1 MYVINIIKELREIRV
16 EIMTLLQTD
25 ISGEIDWHGLDAA
38 EVSFRCSEKYSFS
51 VNPLFPLEKK
61 QNKYF

>member
-1 MYVINIIKELREIRV
+1 
-16 EIMTLLQTD
+16 MTMLQSD

-38 EVSFRCSEKYSFS
+38 EVSFLCSEKYSFS

-61 QNKYF
+61 KNKYF